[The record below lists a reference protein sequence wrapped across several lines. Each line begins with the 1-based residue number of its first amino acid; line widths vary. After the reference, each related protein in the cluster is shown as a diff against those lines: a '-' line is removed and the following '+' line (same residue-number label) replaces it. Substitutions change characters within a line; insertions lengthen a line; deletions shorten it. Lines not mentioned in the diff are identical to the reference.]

1 MLFNYELK
9 KIWRRVSP
17 LLVLIVLALTTVA
30 TMLLTTIF
38 FKQTPTV
45 NPDVTIKYTAL
56 QTQINN
62 WDTTFNRND
71 FADAFDEFYDDY
83 KRMNASTLFDSADK
97 LVDNYNTAKQS
108 FLHFYLDYYT
118 NPTYG
123 IQANVNQYLLVRTKY
138 VDSFNDILS
147 QLDHFFDLISPTNDT
162 IMDRLEA
169 TNAAWDDANL
179 KTILDN
185 LFFIQTIN
193 DEDLTKLQD
202 FFATYPAEQDGY
214 DYTNAY
220 NYALNRY
227 WLAVANSSTYKGKLT
242 EYKGFEDY
250 QDVATS
256 TRACKLAKYQLEHE
270 NEEFATPFKF
280 GKIYNQSQQIS
291 LFDFVFTNMEMAM
304 LPLTLLVII
313 WAVCTFSTDDAHG
326 TLITAVA
333 AGKKRFTVI
342 ITKTAVVLTLT
353 ILTLLLLSAVYI
365 ASGLIFFE
373 AYFSPDILC
382 LFNGTTIMILPSTGY
397 FALYILN
404 LVFKLLPLIAI
415 CGLFTFINNKTFV
428 IVSFA
433 TLICVAFIL
442 TNFFLG
448 RFSFYQYIPLMG
460 LDPIRYFGAELLF
473 APMPTTYNLWYTFPA
488 AVAITTILYWSLIH
502 IFRHHDF

>member
-1 MLFNYELK
+1 MLFSYELK
-9 KIWRRVSP
+9 KILRRVSP

-38 FKQTPTV
+38 FQQTPTT
-45 NPDVTIKYTAL
+45 NPDVTIEYTAL
-56 QTQINN
+56 QTKINN

-71 FADAFDEFYDDY
+71 LADAFDEFYDDY
-83 KRMNASTLFDSADK
+83 KSMNASTLFDSVDK
-97 LVDNYNTAKQS
+97 LVDNYNTAKKS
-108 FLHFYLDYYT
+108 FLHFYLDYYS
-118 NPTYG
+118 NPSYG
-123 IQANVNQYLLVRTKY
+123 IQQNVNNYLLIRTKY
-138 VDSFNDILS
+138 IDNFNDILT
-147 QLDHFFDLISPTNDT
+147 QLNHFFDLISPTENT
-162 IMDRLEA
+162 ITDRLKA
-169 TNAAWDDANL
+169 TNAAWDDASL
-179 KTILDN
+179 HN
-185 LFFIQTIN
+185 LFFIQEIN

-202 FFATYPAEQDGY
+202 FFATYPADQDGY

-220 NYALNRY
+220 NYALNRF
-227 WLAVANSSTYKGKLT
+227 WIAVANSSTYKGELA

-256 TRACKLAKYQLEHE
+256 TRACKLAKYQLEHK
-270 NEEFATPFKF
+270 NEEFAMPFKF
-280 GKIYNQSQQIS
+280 GKIYNHSQQIS

-304 LPLTLLVII
+304 LPLTLLVMI

-342 ITKTAVVLTLT
+342 LTKIAVVLTLT

-365 ASGLIFFE
+365 TSGLIFFE

-382 LFNGTTIMILPSTGY
+382 LFNGTKIMILSSTGY
-397 FALYILN
+397 FVLYILN
-404 LVFKLLPLIAI
+404 LIFKLLPLIAI

-473 APMPTTYNLWYTFPA
+473 APMPNTYNLWYTFPA